1 MKQLIFILFFL
12 FIWDIGFA
20 QNPKIDSLRQKF
32 ALSRLDEDLIYL
44 YYELSDFYQNT
55 NPDSAIIYA
64 QKSIELAEKVKIYQD
79 NASYMLGQAY
89 RVNGD
94 YPKALEFLFRAL
106 QLFEKHKNHKQIG
119 ECENQIGIVY
129 SQLGYNPD
137 AIIYQKRAI
146 KSFESANDLDLAI
159 NSTLNLGRG
168 YRRNNQFDSAS
179 IYLEKAYNSLDL
191 FRNKSRHA
199 FLFMEM
205 GTLQFQLGN
214 HSEAFNFLRES
225 THINELNN
233 NHFYNSLAYN
243 VLAVFFNELNQ
254 TDSCIFYAKKG
265 FSEATEISN
274 KYNILE
280 SSIILAQQYDSVNFR
295 EANFYLKKVNEITD
309 ELYGSKK
316 VQELQ
321 KAISDEQQRQRKI
334 EQDRVENENRIK
346 QIAFLVGFV
355 LLLFI
360 ALLLYANNK
369 RKHKANILLQNQKEE
384 IDIHRTLEKL
394 KLHPQAQLIQSE
406 KMASLGELTAGIA
419 HEIQNPL
426 NFVNNFSEVSAELVE
441 EIQEARSE
449 RKQEARSKRQ
459 ETRNKP
465 FDKEGPRLRKEQ
477 LEDEILEDIKQNL
490 EKINH
495 HGKRAD
501 AIVKGM
507 LEHSR
512 TGSGEKEPTDINN
525 LASEYLNLAY
535 QSFKSKNE
543 GVDIK
548 LITDLDPT
556 LPKIEL
562 VRADIGKVL
571 LNILNNAFY
580 AVTSKFDVR
589 SFKIRYSLKSSD
601 CWYYHQK
608 PRRDQSRI
616 SISDNGPGIPDAIKD
631 KIFQPFFTTK
641 PTGQGTGLG
650 LSLSYDIVKAHGGE
664 LTLDSNEEVGTQFTI
679 KIPIA

>member
-199 FLFMEM
+199 FLLMEM

-214 HSEAFNFLRES
+214 HREAFNFLRES

-243 VLAVFFNELNQ
+243 VLAVFFNELDQ

-384 IDIHRTLEKL
+384 IDIQRNKAEKSL
-394 KLHPQAQLIQSE
+394 AKLQATQAQLIQSE

-426 NFVNNFSEVSAELVE
+426 NFVNNFSEVSAELLE
-441 EIQEARSE
+441 EIREARSE
-449 RKQEARSKRQ
+449 RRDLPAGESESRSKT
-459 ETRNKP
+459 ET
-465 FDKEGPRLRKEQ
+465 DEM
-477 LEDEILEDIKQNL
+477 EDEILEDIKQNL

-512 TGSGEKEPTDINN
+512 TGSGEKELTDINN

-556 LPKIEL
+556 IPKIEL
-562 VRADIGKVL
+562 VRPDIGKVL

-580 AVTSKFDVR
+580 AVTSKFDIHHS
-589 SFKIRYSLKSSD
+589 SFEIQELPIVTIKTKNLGD
-601 CWYYHQK
+601 K
-608 PRRDQSRI
+608 PDSYRVEI
-616 SISDNGPGIPDAIKD
+616 SISDNGSGIPDSIKE

-641 PTGQGTGLG
+641 PTGSGTGLG

-664 LTLDSNEEVGTQFTI
+664 IKVETNEGEGTVFTLI
-679 KIPIA
+679 IPAT

>member
-1 MKQLIFILFFL
+1 MKQLIFTLFFL

-32 ALSRLDEDLIYL
+32 AQSRLDEDLIYL

-64 QKSIELAEKVKIYQD
+64 QKSMELAEKVKIYQD

-214 HSEAFNFLRES
+214 HNEAFNFLRES

-233 NHFYNSLAYN
+233 NHFYNSFAYN

-346 QIAFLVGFV
+346 QIALLVGFV

-384 IDIHRTLEKL
+384 IHRTLEKL
-394 KLHPQAQLIQSE
+394 RSTQSQLIQSE

-426 NFVNNFSEVSAELVE
+426 NFVNNFSEVSSEMIDEMKEELGKKD
-441 EIQEARSE
+441 IDEAS
-449 RKQEARSKRQ
+449 AIA
-459 ETRNKP
+459 
-465 FDKEGPRLRKEQ
+465 D
-477 LEDEILEDIKQNL
+477 DIKQNL

-512 TGSGEKEPTDINN
+512 ANKSEKSLTDLNALTDEFVRLSYHGLRAKDKSFN
-525 LASEYLNLAY
+525 ADFKLELDPDLPKVKVVASDIGRVILNL
-535 QSFKSKNE
+535 
-543 GVDIK
+543 V
-548 LITDLDPT
+548 
-556 LPKIEL
+556 
-562 VRADIGKVL
+562 
-571 LNILNNAFY
+571 NNAFY
-580 AVTSKFDVR
+580 TVYEKAKSTPQPSRNVGTGSEGGEVYKPLVTVKTMVM
-589 SFKIRYSLKSSD
+589 KSPSGD
-601 CWYYHQK
+601 LGVQ
-608 PRRDQSRI
+608 I
-616 SISDNGPGIPDAIKD
+616 SVKDNGNGIPDAIKE

-641 PTGQGTGLG
+641 PTGSGTGLG
-650 LSLSYDIVKAHGGE
+650 LSLSYDMVKAHGGE
-664 LTLDSNEEVGTQFTI
+664 LTVNSREEKGSEFI
-679 KIPIA
+679 IALPLL

>member
-1 MKQLIFILFFL
+1 MKQLIFTLFFL

-32 ALSRLDEDLIYL
+32 AQSRLDEDLIYL

-179 IYLEKAYNSLDL
+179 IYLEEAYNSLDL

-265 FSEATEISN
+265 FSEATEISY

-346 QIAFLVGFV
+346 QISLLVGFV

-384 IDIHRTLEKL
+384 IDIQRNKAEKSLVKL
-394 KLHPQAQLIQSE
+394 KSTQAQLIQSE

-426 NFVNNFSEVSAELVE
+426 NFVNNFSEVSSEMIEELDE
-441 EIQEARSE
+441 EIE
-449 RKQEARSKRQ
+449 KG
-459 ETRNKP
+459 
-465 FDKEGPRLRKEQ
+465 DKEEAKAISADLRE
-477 LEDEILEDIKQNL
+477 NL
-490 EKINH
+490 NKIAH

-512 TGSGEKEPTDINN
+512 ANKGEKAPTDLNA
-525 LASEYLNLAY
+525 LADEFVRLSYHGLRAKDKSFNADFKLELDPDLPKVNVVASDIGRVILNL
-535 QSFKSKNE
+535 
-543 GVDIK
+543 V
-548 LITDLDPT
+548 
-556 LPKIEL
+556 
-562 VRADIGKVL
+562 
-571 LNILNNAFY
+571 NNAFY
-580 AVTSKFDVR
+580 AVNEKAKTTHQPSRNIGSGSEGGEVYKPLVTV
-589 SFKIRYSLKSSD
+589 KTMVMKSPSGLPD
-601 CWYYHQK
+601 GRAGDLGIQ
-608 PRRDQSRI
+608 I
-616 SISDNGPGIPDAIKD
+616 SVQDNGNGIPDSIKE

-641 PTGQGTGLG
+641 PTGSGTGLG
-650 LSLSYDIVKAHGGE
+650 LSLSYDMVKAHGGE
-664 LTLDSNEEVGTQFTI
+664 LTVNSREEKGSEFI
-679 KIPIA
+679 IALPLL